1 MGQPGIEER
10 QLIPNGN
17 DPADNPPATV
27 GPPSATPGDPNGVEF
42 IDEGPTGRPFGAGP
56 PRPVAWS
63 GWPAEWAT
71 PNWFGRTQALTD
83 TAWACLDLNA
93 SIFSSMP
100 PYLVGAAPSLS
111 ADWIINPDPDQ
122 YGSWNE
128 FAKQLLWDYQSAGE
142 VFVLIT
148 GRYSTDWPARFHVV
162 PPWNVNVEMDGPYRR
177 YLLGSADVT
186 DDIIHIRYQSRVGD
200 AHGHGALEVGGPR
213 LVAAAALA
221 RYASQFAASG
231 GIPNAV
237 LIHPDDLTAQQA
249 YELQSQWVQARMST
263 LGLPAVLSGGIDFK
277 TLQFNPS
284 DMAMVELSAW
294 NESRIANLLRVP
306 PFLVGLPSGGD
317 SMTYSNVT
325 ALFDYHW
332 RAGLKPMADHLMA
345 DLSGRLL
352 PRGTAVEVNRDSYV
366 QPGPYERA
374 QTWEILTR
382 IGVLDAVQVA
392 EIERIIVTGNVPQG
406 ANL

>member
-1 MGQPGIEER
+1 MAKHGIEER

-17 DPADNPPATV
+17 DPAANPPATV
-27 GPPSATPGDPNGVEF
+27 GPPTATPGDPNGIEF
-42 IDEGPTGRPFGAGP
+42 IDAPAGRPFGAGP

-63 GWPAEWAT
+63 GWPAEWPT
-71 PNWFGRTQALTD
+71 PNWWGRAQSLTD
-83 TAWACLDLNA
+83 TAWACLDKNS
-93 SIFSSMP
+93 SIFASMP
-100 PYLVGAAPSLS
+100 PYLVDAAPTLS
-111 ADWIINPDPDQ
+111 ADWITNPDPDM

-142 VFVLIT
+142 TFVLVT
-148 GRYSTDWPARFHVV
+148 ARYSTGYPARFHVV
-162 PPWNVNVEMDGPYRR
+162 EPWQVNVEMDGPYRR
-177 YLLGSADVT
+177 YTIGSGDVG
-186 DDIIHIRYQSRVGD
+186 DDMIHIRYQSRTGD
-200 AHGHGALEVGGPR
+200 AHGHGPLEVAGPR
-213 LVAAAALA
+213 LVAAASLA
-221 RYASQFAASG
+221 RYASQFAAAG

-249 YELQSQWVQARMST
+249 YELQSQWVNARMST

-277 TLQFNPS
+277 TLQFNPA

-294 NESRIANLLRVP
+294 NEARIAVLLGLP

-317 SMTYSNVT
+317 SMTYANT
-325 ALFDYHW
+325 AALFDYHW
-332 RAGLKPMADHLMA
+332 RAGLRPMADHLMA

-352 PRGTAVEVNRDSYV
+352 PRGTTVEVNRDAYV

-382 IGVLDAVQVA
+382 IGVLDAAQVA
-392 EIERIIVTGNVPQG
+392 GIERLIVTGNVPQG
-406 ANL
+406 ATL